1 MHDIQ
6 KAQDLKIKV
15 VEKLRDQLNAMLRA
29 ADAIHKAGSHD
40 PNIVV
45 DILGAQG
52 YDSLDTLYGNIA
64 NLRSTLIRLEKKW
77 SM

>member
-6 KAQDLKIKV
+6 NFKMKI
-15 VEKLRDQLNAMLRA
+15 VEKLRDQLNAMQDAMDVIHRA
-29 ADAIHKAGSHD
+29 ESQD
-40 PNIVV
+40 PNIIV
-45 DILGAQG
+45 DILEAQG

-77 SM
+77 RV

>member
-15 VEKLRDQLNAMLRA
+15 VEKLRDQLNAM
-29 ADAIHKAGSHD
+29 DAIHKAGSHD

-45 DILGAQG
+45 DILGG
-52 YDSLDTLYGNIA
+52 SGL
-64 NLRSTLIRLEKKW
+64 
-77 SM
+77 